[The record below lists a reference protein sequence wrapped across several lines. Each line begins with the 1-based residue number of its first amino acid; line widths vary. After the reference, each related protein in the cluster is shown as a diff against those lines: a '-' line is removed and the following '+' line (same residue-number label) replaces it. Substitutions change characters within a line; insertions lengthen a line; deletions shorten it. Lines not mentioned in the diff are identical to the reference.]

1 MSLYGKVADKMT
13 GVGLQLANTA
23 LTRAANQTVDGL
35 LEFNE
40 ERSQDSQPRST
51 ASTFIQAHKGVI
63 GTALKAGISA
73 AIPPLL

>member
-1 MSLYGKVADKMT
+1 MSLYGIVADKMK
-13 GVGLQLANTA
+13 GVGLQLVNTT
-23 LTRAANQTVDGL
+23 LTRAANRTVDDL
-35 LEFNE
+35 LKFNE

>member
-1 MSLYGKVADKMT
+1 MSLYGKVAEKMAE
-13 GVGLQLANTA
+13 VGLQLAKTT
-23 LTRAANQTVDGL
+23 LTRAANETVDDL